1 MKVKVTRNFQ
11 ITIPVEMREKLDIK
25 EGDYVEVA
33 LDEREGAIIVK
44 PYRRKWTTLKL
55 GRRLTPEEIE
65 EIVREAT
72 NEIASSY

>member
-11 ITIPVEMREKLDIK
+11 ITIPAEMREKLEIK
-25 EGDYVEVA
+25 EGDYVEVM

-44 PYRRKWTTLKL
+44 PYRRRWTTLKL

-72 NEIASSY
+72 NKVASSY

>member
-1 MKVKVTRNFQ
+1 M
-11 ITIPVEMREKLDIK
+11 
-25 EGDYVEVA
+25 

-44 PYRRKWTTLKL
+44 PYRRRWTTLKL

-72 NEIASSY
+72 NEVASSY

>member
-72 NEIASSY
+72 NEVASSY